1 MVVFALALSCSSASL
16 SSPDAARDA
25 SHAGSDVRHDAA
37 DVQMDTTTDTQPDV
51 LGDAPADSRCTG
63 GQILVYGAPGCG
75 ASAPTPVCAGP
86 TFDACFIPAC
96 GCDGQ
101 LLGGCGQ
108 YTEPFAHPGACD
120 DGGSTF

>member
-1 MVVFALALSCSSASL
+1 MVVFGLAMSCSSASL
-16 SSPDAARDA
+16 SSDGG
-25 SHAGSDVRHDAA
+25 HDVPP
-37 DVQMDTTTDTQPDV
+37 DVQVDTTTDTQLD
-51 LGDAPADSRCTG
+51 GARDAPADSRCTG
-63 GQILVYGAPGCG
+63 GQILVYSAPGCG